1 MWPITKEKD
10 NRCQPWNKSDV
21 EIIKDINAVFVTMFH
36 EIKVA
41 HFGNEW
47 NNKGSQQK
55 NRRNVFKIEILQL
68 KNITNQNLPGWF
80 Q

>member
-1 MWPITKEKD
+1 
-10 NRCQPWNKSDV
+10 
-21 EIIKDINAVFVTMFH
+21 MFH

-55 NRRNVFKIEILQL
+55 NRRNVFKIEILRL
-68 KNITNQNLPGWF
+68 KNIISQNLPGWF